1 MSMTAQPATVLR
13 RKRGILSLLAV
24 LVFASGAWQA
34 WKLHDR
40 RMALNE
46 ARAAGLDAEYD
57 GPFETIQK
65 EWRAAFRIATWTK
78 PRREIVIDDGQFKK
92 YLPLLRRMQP
102 THLKCYDSAAW
113 PHLITDDSFSSL
125 NDLGI
130 EIPKDIE
137 NLRGIERFKHLRSLC
152 VGMDPGEPGG
162 TAALKDFGEIH
173 SLKNLEYLGIGRQIA
188 LESLEPFRNVSSLKL
203 LEIYTTPKFRD
214 IEAVD
219 SLPNLEHI
227 AFLGKEQIPSM
238 RPLLK
243 CKKLKSLYMFTVR
256 EFEQSEFD
264 ELRAAIPKVFFE
276 DAG

>member
-1 MSMTAQPATVLR
+1 MSLAALPAAVLR
-13 RKRGILSLLAV
+13 RYRGVLILLAF
-24 LVFASGAWQA
+24 LVFVSSAWQA
-34 WKLHDR
+34 GKLYDQ

-46 ARAAGLDAEYD
+46 ARAAGLDVKHD
-57 GPFETIQK
+57 SPFETIQK

-78 PRREIVIDDGQFKK
+78 PRREIVIDEGQFKK
-92 YLPLLRRMQP
+92 HLPVLRRIQP

-125 NDLGI
+125 NDLCI
-130 EIPKDIE
+130 EIPNDLE
-137 NLRGIERFKHLRSLC
+137 NLRGIERFKHLGRLRL
-152 VGMDPGEPGG
+152 GMDPREPGG
-162 TAALKDFGEIH
+162 SAALKDFGEIH
-173 SLKNLEYLGIGRQIA
+173 LLKHLEYLGIGRQIA
-188 LESLEPFRNVSSLKL
+188 LESLEPFRNLSNLKF

-227 AFLGKEQIPSM
+227 GFLGKEQIPSM

-243 CKKLKSLYMFTVR
+243 CKKLKSLYMFTIR

-264 ELRAAIPKVFFE
+264 ELKATIPNIFLE